1 METNHELVSA
11 QALASN
17 RGKFLLP
24 RPKEHG
30 KIKGYQK
37 GKGMEKQ

>member
-1 METNHELVSA
+1 
-11 QALASN
+11 
-17 RGKFLLP
+17 LLP

-37 GKGMEKQ
+37 GKGMEKQWYLPPAKKKQKNPPTIDA